1 MEIIVLS
8 LLLLSLAFSLGFV
21 LNRSSTCAVIAMTE
35 LLQERKPARF
45 VAFFECTLWGALIY
59 AAWQMTS
66 GPQAHW
72 SALAYTATGGVI
84 FGVGAFV
91 NGACAFGSV
100 GHLGNGDTQ
109 FGFTFLGMYA
119 VSTVASLANLLP
131 AVMTSSMSLQVAAPV
146 TLSML
151 VGFALLRFVIQR
163 NNVTAYLKMT
173 CAMLAIG
180 VAYATIVLLKP
191 GWSIAHVACSIASIG
206 IHSHYRGNVCRQRW
220 QSLVGERPHQ
230 DQMAKPPRRASPP
243 RRRDADGKRGSA
255 YPWRQRHAAA
265 GGATHRRPGG
275 GACLSAVCHIG
286 CSSCSDDWLTGP
298 GMVLAIWRFQVQHF
312 AKIFSSVKQD
322 FMLGII

>member
-119 VSTVASLANLLP
+119 VSTVASLAKAVARSDDVVNVSSGCRASHPVDAGRICPPPFCDP
-131 AVMTSSMSLQVAAPV
+131 AKQRHGISQDDMRHAGHWRGLRHDRLAQTW
-146 TLSML
+146 L
-151 VGFALLRFVIQR
+151 VHRA
-163 NNVTAYLKMT
+163 
-173 CAMLAIG
+173 
-180 VAYATIVLLKP
+180 
-191 GWSIAHVACSIASIG
+191 VACSIASIG

-298 GMVLAIWRFQVQHF
+298 GMVLAIWRFRVQHF
-312 AKIFSSVKQD
+312 AKIFSGVKQD

>member
-8 LLLLSLAFSLGFV
+8 LLLLSLAFSLGFA
-21 LNRSSTCAVIAMTE
+21 LNRGSTCAVIAITE
-35 LLQERKPARF
+35 LIQERKPARF
-45 VAFFECTLWGALIY
+45 VAFFECTLWGALTY

-173 CAMLAIG
+173 CAMLTIG

-191 GWSIAHVACSIASIG
+191 GWSIALSHAQSLPLASIAITVAMFAGSVG
-206 IHSHYRGNVCRQRW
+206 SRWLERGRTRIKW
-220 QSLVGERPHQ
+220 PSLRGALRRLVGGTL
-230 DQMAKPPRRASPP
+230 M
-243 RRRDADGKRGSA
+243 GS
-255 YPWRQRHAAA
+255 
-265 GGATHRRPGG
+265 GAVLIPGG
-275 GACLSAVCHIG
+275 NDTLLLVGLPIGAQEAALAYLLFAISVAVLVRTIG
-286 CSSCSDDWLTGP
+286 SPAQAWS
-298 GMVLAIWRFQVQHF
+298 
-312 AKIFSSVKQD
+312 
-322 FMLGII
+322 

>member
-1 MEIIVLS
+1 LPTSLGDAPILEIFALS
-8 LLLLSLAFSLGFV
+8 FLLLSLAFSLGFA

-59 AAWQMTS
+59 AAWQMAS

-72 SALAYTATGGVI
+72 SALGYAATGGVL
-84 FGVGAFV
+84 FGIGAFV

-119 VSTVASLANLLP
+119 VSTVASFANLLP
-131 AVMTSSMSLQVAAPV
+131 TVMTSSMSLQMAAPV
-146 TLSML
+146 TLLLL

-163 NNVTAYLKMT
+163 NNAAAFLKMT

-191 GWSIAHVACSIASIG
+191 GWSIAL
-206 IHSHYRGNVCRQRW
+206 SHA
-220 QSLVGERPHQ
+220 QSLPLASVAITVAMFAGSVGSRWLARGRTGIKWPSLRG
-230 DQMAKPPRRASPP
+230 ALRRLA
-243 RRRDADGKRGSA
+243 GGVLMG
-255 YPWRQRHAAA
+255 
-265 GGATHRRPGG
+265 GGATLIPGG
-275 GACLSAVCHIG
+275 NDTLLLVGLPIGAQEAALAYLLFALSIAILVRTIG
-286 CSSCSDDWLTGP
+286 SPARAWS
-298 GMVLAIWRFQVQHF
+298 
-312 AKIFSSVKQD
+312 
-322 FMLGII
+322 

>member
-1 MEIIVLS
+1 MVL

-59 AAWQMTS
+59 AAWQLTS

-72 SALAYTATGGVI
+72 ATLAYAATGGVI

-131 AVMTSSMSLQVAAPV
+131 AVMTSSMSLQLAAPV
-146 TLSML
+146 TLLML
-151 VGFALLRFVIQR
+151 VGIAVLRFAIQR
-163 NNVTAYLKMT
+163 NNVASYLKMT
-173 CAMLAIG
+173 CTMLAVG

-191 GWSIAHVACSIASIG
+191 GWSIALSHAQSLPWASIAVTVAMFVGSIG
-206 IHSHYRGNVCRQRW
+206 SRWLETGRSRIKWPGLRGA
-220 QSLVGERPHQ
+220 L
-230 DQMAKPPRRASPP
+230 RRL
-243 RRRDADGKRGSA
+243 
-255 YPWRQRHAAA
+255 A
-265 GGATHRRPGG
+265 GGALMGG
-275 GACLSAVCHIG
+275 GAALIPGGNDTLLLVGLPTGAQEAALAYLLFAVSIAILVRTIG
-286 CSSCSDDWLTGP
+286 SPARAWS
-298 GMVLAIWRFQVQHF
+298 
-312 AKIFSSVKQD
+312 
-322 FMLGII
+322 